1 MTVSAPTSRPASAG
15 RQFLEGMVGLG
26 AILLLGAYFF
36 TDLLSP
42 TVYASQMVGKH
53 WTVPVEARGFGCR
66 SWEDVQAVRREVG
79 IGKDSS
85 IRLLGDKMTAGQC
98 VHLKTGMSV
107 LITETGFDR
116 FRFRTPATGMTEF
129 WAPKR

>member
-42 TVYASQMVGKH
+42 TVYASQMVVEH
-53 WTVPVEARGFGCR
+53 WTVPVEAREGSARTARSGC
-66 SWEDVQAVRREVG
+66 S
-79 IGKDSS
+79 
-85 IRLLGDKMTAGQC
+85 
-98 VHLKTGMSV
+98 
-107 LITETGFDR
+107 
-116 FRFRTPATGMTEF
+116 AT
-129 WAPKR
+129 R